1 MDRHDRQV
9 RLAGVGEAGQAR
21 VARVRVDVGLD
32 GLAAD
37 VAARYLAGA
46 GVACVRV
53 RETSLCDGARAID
66 GGVRVEVAPALADAP
81 EANAPVDVADPVAR
95 EAARGALLALR
106 VLRAALAAQEEP
118 S

>member
-1 MDRHDRQV
+1 MDRHDRQR
-9 RLAGVGEAGQAR
+9 RLAGVGEPGQAR
-21 VARVRVDVGLD
+21 IARVRADVGLD

-53 RETSLCDGARAID
+53 RAAALGEGARAID
-66 GGVRVEVAPALADAP
+66 GRVHLEVAPALAESA
-81 EANAPVDVADPVAR
+81 EAQDGVDVHDPVAR
-95 EAARGALLALR
+95 EVARGALLALG
-106 VLRAALAAQEEP
+106 VLRAALASREEP